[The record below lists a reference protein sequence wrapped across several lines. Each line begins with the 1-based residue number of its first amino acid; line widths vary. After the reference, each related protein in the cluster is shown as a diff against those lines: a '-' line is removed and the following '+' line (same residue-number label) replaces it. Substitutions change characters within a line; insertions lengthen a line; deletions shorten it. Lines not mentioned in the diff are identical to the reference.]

1 LKGEEIILAFAE
13 DMILSK
19 VRNDRSTCYN
29 QLFAYYMVN
38 LNFGDSV
45 WWNVV
50 EEEWE
55 LQTAVSGPRQ
65 GWLPQ

>member
-1 LKGEEIILAFAE
+1 
-13 DMILSK
+13 MILSK